1 MDELPEMAKYPAFQ
15 REFHYTNEIGN
26 NDVYMLLGL
35 PIGQPSSKQ
44 PRTIIGAVFAE
55 EMYFWRSQGK
65 NICVKINCPGGNI
78 LDGFSIIDAIRQ
90 TGAKTQ
96 NIGIAASMG
105 LNILL
110 SGSHRSGY
118 EYSKGMIHGPQGSDK
133 SMVDMMRDSLSNL
146 LQKLSN
152 FTKHQVEDMLKED
165 APDTWLTAKEMK
177 TKGLIDE
184 VIPTEVELQ
193 GEEKDPY
200 ALYAVYNQLI
210 EKEMAKENEGDALK
224 IIADVQAKLE
234 ANTTAMTA
242 KDTEIADLKAKL
254 KAKEDAEK
262 LAVQAAGKAIVEA
275 AIKDKKLSDK
285 AELKDQFVKMAVDS
299 PEAFKA
305 MLDSKVAQRS
315 SVVAHMKA
323 EGAEV
328 VEEETYEFLA
338 NNDTKKLYDMMDND
352 PEKYTKLVAKWQEK
366 ERNKK
371 IA

>member
-1 MDELPEMAKYPAFQ
+1 MAKFPAFQ

-44 PRTIIGAVFAE
+44 PRTIIGAIFAE
-55 EMYFWRSQGK
+55 EMYFWKSQGK

-118 EYSKGMIHGPQGSDK
+118 EYSKGMIHGPTGADK
-133 SMVDMMRDSLSNL
+133 TMVELMRDSLATL
-146 LQKLSN
+146 LYKLSN
-152 FTKHQVEDMLKED
+152 FTKPQVEDMLKED

-177 TKGLIDE
+177 IKGLIDE
-184 VIPTEVELQ
+184 VIPTDMELQ

-200 ALYAVYNQLI
+200 ALYAVYNSLI
-210 EKEMAKENEGDALK
+210 EKTMAKENEGDALK

-234 ANTTAMTA
+234 ENTKALTA
-242 KDTEIADLKAKL
+242 KDAKITELEGKI

-262 LAVQAAGKAIVEA
+262 LAKESAAKLLVEN
-275 AIKDKKLSDK
+275 AIKEKKLSDK
-285 AELKDQFVKMAVDS
+285 AELKEAFVKMAMET
-299 PEAFKA
+299 PEAFKV
-305 MLDSKVAQRS
+305 MLDSKVAPRA
-315 SVVAHMKA
+315 SVVAHMKVDT
-323 EGAEV
+323 AEV
-328 VEEETYEFLA
+328 VEEESYEWLA
-338 NNDTKKLYDMMDND
+338 NNDTKKLEDIMDNE
-352 PEKYTKLVAKWQEK
+352 PERFNKMYAKWTEK
-366 ERNKK
+366 VQNKK

>member
-1 MDELPEMAKYPAFQ
+1 MAKFPEFQ

-26 NDVYMLLGL
+26 KDVYMLLGL

-44 PRTIIGAVFAE
+44 PRTIIGAIFAE

-65 NICVKINCPGGNI
+65 NIVVKINCPGGNI

-118 EYSKGMIHGPQGSDK
+118 EYSKGMIHGPQGTDK
-133 SMVDMMRDSLSNL
+133 TMVELMRDSLSNL
-146 LQKLSN
+146 LYKLSS
-152 FTKHQVEDMLKED
+152 FTKAQVEDMLKED

-177 TKGLIDE
+177 SKGLIDE

-200 ALYAVYNQLI
+200 ALYAVYNSLI
-210 EKEMAKENEGDALK
+210 ETTMAKENEVDALK
-224 IIADVQAKLE
+224 IIAEVQAKLE
-234 ANTTAMTA
+234 ENTKALQA
-242 KDTEIADLKAKL
+242 KDATIAELEGKI

-262 LAVQAAGKAIVEA
+262 LAAQAAGKAIVEA
-275 AIKDKKLSDK
+275 AIKAGKLSDK

-299 PEAFKA
+299 PDAFKA
-305 MLDSKVAQRS
+305 MIDSKPAQRH
-315 SVVAHMKA
+315 SVVAHMKV
-323 EGAEV
+323 EGAETP
-328 VEEETYEFLA
+328 EEETYEYLA
-338 NNDTKKLYDMMDND
+338 NNNVPKLQELMDNE
-352 PEKYTKLVAKWQEK
+352 PEKYNKLVAKWQEK

-371 IA
+371 TA